1 MFSSRLP
8 FNQQKNRLSTALAEK
23 RSIGAR
29 LLDLSESNPT
39 CVGLF
44 ADLPP
49 DLLRPLADPRGL
61 RYDPNPRGAL
71 SARRAISA
79 YYQGRGIQVDPEHL
93 VLSASTSEAYSWLFQ
108 LLCDVDDVVLYPQ
121 PSYPLFE
128 HLAGLSS
135 VRLLPY
141 PIEYDGRWT
150 LDLGA
155 LRSVCEAGPKAILLV
170 NPNNPTGSF
179 LRREELDVLCDLCER
194 RQIALISDEVF
205 GDYGFCDPHGRDGG
219 DPGRVTSLLGEPAI
233 RERALCFVLS
243 GLSKVI
249 GMPQLKLGWIHV
261 GGPGALRAA
270 AQERL
275 ELVADAFLSVGTPI
289 QLAAESLLSRQ
300 PALSG
305 AIARR
310 VNQNRARCAE
320 AVRDTAC
327 QLLHADGGWYAVLR
341 LPQVLSEEEW
351 VLRLLAEDDVVCY
364 PGYFF
369 DFPEEAYL
377 VLSLLP
383 EPDLFAEA
391 LRRIVARVAA
401 V

>member
-8 FNQQKNRLSTALAEK
+8 FNLPRNRLSAALADK
-23 RSIGAR
+23 REAGAD
-29 LLDLSESNPT
+29 LLDLTESNPT
-39 CVGLF
+39 RVGLF
-44 ADLPP
+44 GDDLS
-49 DLLRPLADPRGL
+49 DLLRPLSDRRGL
-61 RYDPNPRGAL
+61 RYDPQPQGSL

-79 YYQGRGIQVDPEHL
+79 YYGRRGLDADPDHL

-141 PIEYDGRWT
+141 PLEYDGRWT
-150 LDLGA
+150 LDLSA
-155 LRSVCEAGPKAILLV
+155 LRSVCETGPRAILLV
-170 NPNNPTGSF
+170 NPNNPTGSY
-179 LRREELDVLCDLCER
+179 LRREELDALLDLCQT

-205 GDYGFCDPHGRDGG
+205 GDYSFGDPAR
-219 DPGRVTSLLGEPAI
+219 DPGRVPSLLGSGAA
-233 RERALCFVLS
+233 ERALCFVLS

-261 GGPGALRAA
+261 GGPGNLRQA

-275 ELVADAFLSVGTPI
+275 LLVADTFLSVGTPI
-289 QLAAESLLSRQ
+289 QLAADSLLSRQ
-300 PALSG
+300 PALTT

-310 VNQNRARCAE
+310 TCDNRQVCQE

-327 QLLHADGGWYAVLR
+327 QLLHADGGWSAVLR
-341 LPQVLSEEEW
+341 LPRVLSEEEW
-351 VLRLLAEDDVVCY
+351 VLRLLAEDDVVVY

-377 VLSLLP
+377 VVSLLP
-383 EPDLFAEA
+383 EPPVFAEA
-391 LRRIVARVAA
+391 MRRLVARVAA
-401 V
+401 A